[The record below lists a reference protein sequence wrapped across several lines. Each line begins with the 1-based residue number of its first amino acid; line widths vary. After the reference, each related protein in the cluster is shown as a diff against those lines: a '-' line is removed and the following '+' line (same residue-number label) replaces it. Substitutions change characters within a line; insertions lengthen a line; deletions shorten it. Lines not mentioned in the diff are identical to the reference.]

1 MKKHR
6 CKECIKFCTDD
17 CKYREDVDTMTFV
30 CTSFEDKALCSSCEE
45 GDSRA
50 INYEDYCKD
59 TDSCAIRYDDEFTGV
74 DLEKDKWTK

>member
-6 CKECIKFCTDD
+6 CKECTKFCTDN

-30 CTSFEDKALCSSCEE
+30 CTSFEDRALYSSCE
-45 GDSRA
+45 G
-50 INYEDYCKD
+50 KD
-59 TDSCAIRYDDEFTGV
+59 FCSIWYDDAFAGV